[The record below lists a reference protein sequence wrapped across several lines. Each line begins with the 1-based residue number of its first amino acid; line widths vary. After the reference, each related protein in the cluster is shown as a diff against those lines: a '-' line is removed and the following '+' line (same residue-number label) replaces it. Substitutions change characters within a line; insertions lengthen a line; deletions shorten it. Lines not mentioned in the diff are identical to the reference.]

1 MDEDD
6 VEKYEEIRSI
16 ASRVSIEL
24 HLGRIYINYNNAVRV
39 RPWVQ
44 ERFPRGSSVYTD
56 AGPHAFSICR
66 GPILLHWVID
76 L

>member
-6 VEKYEEIRSI
+6 IEKYEEIRSI
-16 ASRVSIEL
+16 ASRVSIKL
-24 HLGRIYINYNNAVRV
+24 HLGRITLITNNAVRL
-39 RPWVQ
+39 RPWMQ

-56 AGPHAFSICR
+56 AGPHAVSICR